1 MDNNIEIEITGEGS
15 EDFSKVKSK
24 LENAINKR
32 ANIKQGLDEA
42 IDAST
47 EFGYELGVI
56 EERERWADTLEK
68 LISRVD
74 DGDVAIN
81 EALAYL
87 SSMTIKDSSQD

>member
-1 MDNNIEIEITGEGS
+1 MEDNIKIEVTAENS
-15 EDFSKVKSK
+15 ELKTSI
-24 LENAINKR
+24 ENAIEKRNKVKKS
-32 ANIKQGLDEA
+32 IDEA

-47 EFGYELGVI
+47 NFGYELGVVD
-56 EERERWADTLEK
+56 ERERWAETLEK
-68 LISRVD
+68 LISRID